1 METGETCLTLRRGQ
15 PDINT
20 LKYYNN
26 LSSNLHQHNQ
36 TKIDAFFTLKM
47 DGNSTNFVI
56 NVMKNTE

>member
-1 METGETCLTLRRGQ
+1 METGETCLTLREVNL
-15 PDINT
+15 ILIT

-47 DGNSTNFVI
+47 DGNSTNFVT

>member
-1 METGETCLTLRRGQ
+1 
-15 PDINT
+15 
-20 LKYYNN
+20 
-26 LSSNLHQHNQ
+26 Q